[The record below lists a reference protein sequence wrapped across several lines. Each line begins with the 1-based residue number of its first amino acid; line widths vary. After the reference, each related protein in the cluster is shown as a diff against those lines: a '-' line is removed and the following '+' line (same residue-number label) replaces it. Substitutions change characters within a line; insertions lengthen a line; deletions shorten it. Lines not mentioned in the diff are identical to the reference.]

1 MLTQGD
7 NKFRNKC
14 GLIILNSLI
23 GSSFDISRVRY
34 FTDFTRDSLNLIDCR
49 TQDFYS
55 NELMEQLTAFAKV
68 SLQ

>member
-34 FTDFTRDSLNLIDCR
+34 FTDFTRDSLKLIDCR
-49 TQDFYS
+49 T
-55 NELMEQLTAFAKV
+55 
-68 SLQ
+68 